1 MKIPVRK
8 LSRFYE
14 KTTHSNVVQSVRRL
28 IFTHCS
34 QSMEELGRYHA
45 DTVYNFGGT
54 GTLIKY
60 HQKFFLLTAQHVLDA
75 HYEIAQNE
83 SPFFTHLFSNRGWTG
98 AEDLGF
104 PMRGWRIGEL
114 IKADMP
120 NIDMQDIVLVELAS
134 LFRFPNTFI
143 DLDSPNAPKGVPVR
157 SLYKGM
163 FLVASGYP
171 INENPIEYP
180 YGDDY
185 NCSTVLNKHITYGA
199 CEFDGSAPTLHFY
212 KEKTHAMLNG
222 MSGGMVSNLMPK
234 PNQVEWVGMI
244 QKAGNSVLHFYPA
257 CWIIPAIRAY
267 TQASH
272 YVIDPAVVMANLEFD
287 SSPEAVEGRRSFYQ
301 LIKRFRGS
309 IKASLQSDLL

>member
-1 MKIPVRK
+1 
-8 LSRFYE
+8 
-14 KTTHSNVVQSVRRL
+14 VVQSARRL

-54 GTLIKY
+54 GILIKY
-60 HQKFFLLTAQHVLDA
+60 HEKFFLLTAQHVIDA

-83 SPFFTHLFSNRGWTG
+83 SPFFTHLYSDRGWAG

-114 IKADMP
+114 IKEDMP
-120 NIDMQDIVLVELAS
+120 NIDMQDVVLVELAS

-157 SLYKGM
+157 NIYKGM
-163 FLVASGYP
+163 ILVVSGYP
-171 INENPIEYP
+171 IDDNTIDYP

-185 NCSTVLNKHITYGA
+185 NCSTVLNKHITYGS
-199 CEFDGSAPTLHFY
+199 CDFDGSTPILRPHG
-212 KEKTHAMLNG
+212 EKTHAMLNG

-234 PNQVEWVGMI
+234 ANQVEWVGMI
-244 QKAGNSVLHFYPA
+244 QKAGNSIIHFYPA
-257 CWIIPAIRAY
+257 SWIIPAIRKY
-267 TQASH
+267 MEASH
-272 YVIDPAVVMANLEFD
+272 YIIDPAVMLTNLEID
-287 SSPEAVEGRRSFYQ
+287 LSQEAVVGRGEYYQ
-301 LIKRFRGS
+301 LIRKMTDIFRKRT
-309 IKASLQSDLL
+309 

>member
-1 MKIPVRK
+1 
-8 LSRFYE
+8 
-14 KTTHSNVVQSVRRL
+14 
-28 IFTHCS
+28 
-34 QSMEELGRYHA
+34 MEELGRYHA

-199 CEFDGSAPTLHFY
+199 CDFDGSAPTLRFY

-272 YVIDPAVVMANLEFD
+272 YVIDPAVLMTNLEFD

-301 LIKRFRGS
+301 RIKKFRG
-309 IKASLQSDLL
+309 QSHHVEWI

>member
-1 MKIPVRK
+1 MKVPVRK

-199 CEFDGSAPTLHFY
+199 CDFDGSAPTLRFY

-272 YVIDPAVVMANLEFD
+272 YVIDPAVLMTNLEFD

-301 LIKRFRGS
+301 RIKKFRG
-309 IKASLQSDLL
+309 QSHHVEWI

>member
-14 KTTHSNVVQSVRRL
+14 KTIHSNVVQSVRRL

-45 DTVYNFGGT
+45 DTVYNLGGT
-54 GTLIKY
+54 GILIKY

-83 SPFFTHLFSNRGWTG
+83 SPFITHLFSNRGWIG
-98 AEDLGF
+98 AEDLGI

-157 SLYKGM
+157 NLSKGM
-163 FLVASGYP
+163 LLIASGYP
-171 INENPIEYP
+171 IDENPIEYP

-185 NCSTVLNKHITYGA
+185 NCSTVINKHITFGG
-199 CEFDGSAPTLHFY
+199 CEFDGSTPILRFH

-222 MSGGMVSNLMPK
+222 MSVGLVSNLMPK
-234 PNQVEWVGMI
+234 SNQVEWVGMV

-272 YVIDPAVVMANLEFD
+272 YVIDPAVLMTNLEFD

-301 LIKRFRGS
+301 RIKKFRG
-309 IKASLQSDLL
+309 QSHHVEWI